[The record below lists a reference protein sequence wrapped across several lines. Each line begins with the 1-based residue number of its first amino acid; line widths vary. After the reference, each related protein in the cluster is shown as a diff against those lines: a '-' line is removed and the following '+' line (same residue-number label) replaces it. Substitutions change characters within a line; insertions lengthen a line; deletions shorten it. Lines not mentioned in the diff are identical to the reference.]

1 MSAVDYPLAG
11 LDRFRNFDQREWW
24 GYGVWLFVGAVIAV
38 GELWAAVGN
47 PWWLTISATIGH
59 LEQLWSPVKIIIVA
73 LVVAGAVGALRYPP
87 GRNAFP
93 ASSRHP
99 ARWRTEN
106 GRLTR
111 REGGQADQLPGLYF
125 PLAVAVVAA
134 AGAVTA
140 AQGASKFTVGYVIYG
155 LMAAAFLV
163 VPNVL
168 AFWFAREVPF
178 PTLFRTLSDLD
189 KRWHSAVMVVVAG
202 LAVLAVHLV
211 AYPWP

>member
-11 LDRFRNFDQREWW
+11 LDRFRNVDQREWW
-24 GYGVWLFVGAVIAV
+24 GYGVWLFVGAFIAV
-38 GELWAAVGN
+38 GELWAVVGN

-59 LEQLWSPVKIIIVA
+59 LEQVWSPVKIIVVA
-73 LVVAGAVGALRYPP
+73 LVAAGTVGALRYPP
-87 GRNAFP
+87 GRSAFL
-93 ASSRHP
+93 ASGRHP
-99 ARWRTEN
+99 ARWRTHN

-111 REGGQADQLPGLYF
+111 VEGGRADQLPGLYF
-125 PLAVAVVAA
+125 ALVVAVVAA

-140 AQGASKFTVGYVIYG
+140 ALGASKFTVGYVIYG
-155 LMAAAFLV
+155 LMAVALLI

-168 AFWFAREVPF
+168 AFWFAKDVPF

-189 KRWHSAVMVVVAG
+189 KRWHSAVTVLVAG